1 MMKNTYTQEQNK
13 AHVIIVLKNAL
24 FCHISMANN
33 NTPYMVTVNFGYDDE
48 YIYFHSGQKGRKVEM
63 IDINPNVCYELNYG
77 AEVLSN
83 KQSCNWGTKYRSVIG
98 TGKAELLVSDED
110 KTKALLTIMH
120 KYSGNNNHEF
130 NEHVLAHT
138 NVYRISLNNANAKNN
153 HWYWKD

>member
-1 MMKNTYTQEQNK
+1 MKKIYTQQENK
-13 AHVIIVLKNAL
+13 AHVNLVLKNAL
-24 FCHISMANN
+24 YCHISMVNN
-33 NTPYMVTVNFGYDDE
+33 NKPYMVTVNFGYDDE
-48 YIYFHSGQKGRKVEM
+48 YIYFHSGQKGKKTE
-63 IDINPNVCYELNYG
+63 IIASNPNICFELNYG
-77 AEVLSN
+77 AEIISN

-98 TGKAELLVSDED
+98 YAKAELLVSDKD
-110 KTKALLTIMH
+110 KTKALLAIMR